1 MGLAAADEG
10 EFTPEVDFD
19 WRSAEKRSEKRERE
33 RKREREKKGEKKRE
47 REFGRT

>member
-33 RKREREKKGEKKRE
+33 EEGEGEKGGKKKRE